1 MIKWEDDIVMR
12 KMSVGLNTS
21 ISYEN
26 QFYDIKLSLEEEE
39 ELYLILAL
47 KDNNEPIRYIRIN

>member
-26 QFYDIKLSLEEEE
+26 QFYDIKLSLEEGE

-47 KDNNEPIRYIRIN
+47 KDNNESIRYIRIN

>member
-47 KDNNEPIRYIRIN
+47 KDNNESIRYIRIN